1 MHESFAR
8 GAALTAY
15 EGGETLAE
23 GCEGAVAVNTFEL
36 CRRFGVTLGLVSE
49 AAIRRA
55 VAFAYR
61 RLGLVVEA
69 TGAVGIAGV
78 LEGVVD
84 VSAADRPVVVV
95 VTGGNVNPEL
105 TDAILRSEAAGG

>member
-1 MHESFAR
+1 
-8 GAALTAY
+8 
-15 EGGETLAE
+15 
-23 GCEGAVAVNTFEL
+23 
-36 CRRFGVTLGLVSE
+36 VTIGLVSE

-69 TGAVGIAGV
+69 TGAVAIAGV
-78 LEGVVD
+78 LEGVV
-84 VSAADRPVVVV
+84 SSPGPLAVV

-105 TDAILRSEAAGG
+105 TDEILRSEG